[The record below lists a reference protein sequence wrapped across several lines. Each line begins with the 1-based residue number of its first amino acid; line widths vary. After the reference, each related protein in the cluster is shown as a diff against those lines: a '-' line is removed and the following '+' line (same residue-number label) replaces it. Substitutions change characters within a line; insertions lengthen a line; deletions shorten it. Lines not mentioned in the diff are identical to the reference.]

1 MDIIQAQKNLIE
13 KIKRYNKGVDDKKII
28 HAFNFGFKAHEGQ
41 TRSNGDPYYTHCI
54 AVANI
59 LAEKKM
65 DTATIVTALLHDT
78 VEDTHITHQDII
90 NEFGEEI
97 ASLVQGVTKLAIFDF
112 TNEESKQAENFRKFL
127 LAMSD
132 DIRVL
137 LVKLADRLHNIRTLH
152 FISKPEKRLRIAR
165 ETMDIY
171 APLAERIGIRDWK
184 EELEDI
190 CFENIN
196 AGAKESIL
204 ARLDF
209 LSKERGEDV
218 IDKVKEELTSL
229 CKKNVLDVEIS
240 GRRKTPYSIWRK
252 MQKKDVGFEQL
263 SDIMAFRVVVNSID
277 DCYRVLGLVHGTY
290 RLVPSRFKDFISLPK
305 PNGYKSLHTGVIGP
319 AGQRVEI
326 QVRTTEMH
334 NFAELGVA
342 AHWRYKAGES
352 TDKSVKEGRSY
363 RWLRELLD
371 ILATSSGTNDFM
383 ETTRIEMYADQV
395 FVFTPKGDLIN
406 LAKGSCSIDLAYA
419 IHSKVG
425 DKTTGTKVNGRMVPL
440 KTILQNGDQVEIL
453 TSNHA
458 EPNPAWEGFVVSGKA
473 KSAIRRYIRSKK
485 RDEYIEIGRSALTK
499 TFKGAGFTLTDKN
512 IKSIADKFCYPD
524 LDTYLGAV
532 GDGTRG
538 VNESLFIVYPE
549 ARKVVKKK
557 SVVNTGLN
565 KGKYLSN
572 VSGVPIKGLLPD
584 MAIRFPKCCH
594 AVPGDFIVGIVHTG
608 QGVSIHKLDCK
619 ELKKYENTPDGW
631 LDISWVGHDS
641 SETMFVARLEV
652 VLNNE
657 AGNLSE
663 MTTAIANVGANIS
676 DLKFTNRSSDFYD
689 IAVDVEV
696 PSVSRLMQIMATL
709 RISRAIASVTRI

>member
-1 MDIIQAQKNLIE
+1 MDIIQAQKTLIE
-13 KIKRYNKGVDDKKII
+13 KIKQYNKGVDDKKII
-28 HAFNFGFKAHEGQ
+28 HAFNFGLNAHEGQ

-78 VEDTHITHQDII
+78 VEDTHIKHQDII

-152 FISKPEKRLRIAR
+152 FIKKTEKRLRIAT

-171 APLAERIGIRDWK
+171 VPLAERIGIRDWK

-196 AGAKESIL
+196 AGAKESII

-229 CKKNVLDVEIS
+229 CKKNALDVGIS

-326 QVRTTEMH
+326 QVRTAEMH

-352 TDKSVKEGRSY
+352 TEKSVKEGRSY

-440 KTILQNGDQVEIL
+440 KTILQNGDQIEIL
-453 TSNHA
+453 TSNNA
-458 EPNPAWEGFVVSGKA
+458 EPNPAWENFVVSGKA

-485 RDEYIEIGRSALTK
+485 RDEYIEIGRSALAK
-499 TFKGAGFTLTDKN
+499 AFKGAGFTLNDKN
-512 IKSIADKFCYPD
+512 IKSIADKFGYPD
-524 LDTYLGAV
+524 CETYLGAV

-538 VNESLFIVYPE
+538 VNESLFIIYPE
-549 ARKVVKKK
+549 ARKEVKKK
-557 SVVNTGLN
+557 TLVNAGLN
-565 KGKYLSN
+565 KGKYVPN
-572 VSGVPIKGLLPD
+572 TSGVPIKGLLPD

-594 AVPGDFIVGIVHTG
+594 SVPGDFIVGIVHTG
-608 QGVSIHKLDCK
+608 QGVSIHKIDCK
-619 ELKKYENTPDGW
+619 ELKKYESTPDGW

-652 VLNNE
+652 VLNNA

-663 MTTAIANVGANIS
+663 MTSVIANAGANIS
-676 DLKFTNRSSDFYD
+676 DLKFTNRNSDFYD

-696 PSVSRLMQIMATL
+696 PSVSRLMQIMAAL
-709 RISRAIASVTRI
+709 RISRAIASVRRV